1 MNSTENT
8 GDATTGPMATATSG
22 VLLVL
27 AHPALERSRANRAL
41 AKAAKGVSG
50 VTFRDLYETY
60 PDFAIDIETEQA
72 ALVAHDVIA
81 LQFPL
86 YWYSTPALMKE
97 WLDLVWLHGF
107 AYGHEG
113 VALRGKRLFVSCT
126 TGASAKAY
134 HSHGYNRFS
143 MDDFLRPLEQTAHLC
158 GMGWETPFVVHG
170 AAVKDDEALK
180 AEAERYKARIAS
192 LLPAPLSPKMSE
204 V

>member
-1 MNSTENT
+1 LNAHETRGEASTV
-8 GDATTGPMATATSG
+8 AAGPATSG

-41 AKAAKGVSG
+41 AKAAKGLSG
-50 VTFRDLYETY
+50 VTYRDLYETY
-60 PDFAIDIETEQA
+60 PDFAIDIEAEQA
-72 ALVAHDVIA
+72 SLLAHDVIA

-86 YWYSTPALMKE
+86 YWYSTPALLKE

-107 AYGHEG
+107 AYGEDG
-113 VALRGKRLFVSCT
+113 AALVGKRLFVACT

-134 HSHGYNRFS
+134 HAQGYNRFT
-143 MDDFLRPLEQTAHLC
+143 MDEFLRPLEQTAHLC
-158 GMGWETPFVVHG
+158 GMVWETPFVVHG
-170 AAVKDDEALK
+170 AAVKDDAALK

-192 LLPAPLSPKMSE
+192 LLPSKLE